1 MEIKKLIQIRKIKI
15 DSKSIKFT
23 KKTRLW
29 CQLPY
34 PNHPK
39 GCPNYYK
46 NPNCPPSAKF
56 MKKILSDYLHFYLI
70 YAKFDLKIQKER
82 MLLLHPNWSN
92 RQANCLLYWQN
103 SVKKELKNYIKKI
116 YIMNKNFDLFLL
128 SCGSGFNSNDYN
140 QGKVYSME
148 AAGIDVFKT
157 LKNNNISFEI
167 KPKNKVL
174 LITLLCSNEK
184 LLI

>member
-23 KKTRLW
+23 KRTRLW

-34 PNHPK
+34 PDHPK
-39 GCPNYYK
+39 GCPNYNK
-46 NPNCPPSAKF
+46 NPNCPPLAKF
-56 MKKILSDYLHFYLI
+56 MKKILIEYLHFYLI
-70 YAKFDLKIQKER
+70 YAEFDLKIQKER
-82 MLLLHPNWSN
+82 MLSLHPNWSN

-103 SVKKELKNYIKKI
+103 SVKKELKNHIKKI
-116 YIMNKNFDLFLL
+116 FIMNNNSDLFLL

-140 QGKVYSME
+140 QETVCSME
-148 AAGIDVFKT
+148 AAGIDVFNT

-184 LLI
+184 LLV